1 MQLCIII
8 YFVKFLIYYYYYTVA
23 ICSYSYYFQYRHRLI
38 KYNSVSGFAGLME
51 ALYEELRVGDTK
63 NNKSEIKFTTVYP
76 IMVNTGLV
84 KKPRNRFPFLL
95 DMQSPEKVANII
107 VKSMRR
113 NYKEVSIPWML
124 MPLDRI
130 SRYTLL
136 YRAVRECLYYYKV

>member
-1 MQLCIII
+1 
-8 YFVKFLIYYYYYTVA
+8 
-23 ICSYSYYFQYRHRLI
+23 
-38 KYNSVSGFAGLME
+38 ME

-136 YRAVRECLYYYKV
+136 YRAVRECLYYYKVWYKITDFTSNSSTLN

>member
-1 MQLCIII
+1 M
-8 YFVKFLIYYYYYTVA
+8 FLFEENRIRIMCDNNNTFGL
-23 ICSYSYYFQYRHRLI
+23 S
-38 KYNSVSGFAGLME
+38 GLME
-51 ALYEELRVGDTK
+51 SLYEELRVGDTK
-63 NNKSEIKFTTVYP
+63 NQKSEIKFTTVYP

-124 MPLDRI
+124 LPLDRI
-130 SRYTLL
+130 SRYVKIWTKYWDDIYARLIG
-136 YRAVRECLYYYKV
+136 RFS

>member
-1 MQLCIII
+1 
-8 YFVKFLIYYYYYTVA
+8 
-23 ICSYSYYFQYRHRLI
+23 
-38 KYNSVSGFAGLME
+38 VSGFAGLME

-130 SRYTLL
+130 SRYLYIIIQSDPRVPILL
-136 YRAVRECLYYYKV
+136 LKTIKFGI

>member
-1 MQLCIII
+1 MLKYICCR
-8 YFVKFLIYYYYYTVA
+8 FLYDLLYYV
-23 ICSYSYYFQYRHRLI
+23 ILW
-38 KYNSVSGFAGLME
+38 SGKSHKSAVFGFFLFFTGLMD

-63 NNKSEIKFTTVYP
+63 NKKSEIKFTTVYP

-95 DMQSPEKVANII
+95 DMQAPEKVANII

-130 SRYTLL
+130 SR
-136 YRAVRECLYYYKV
+136 